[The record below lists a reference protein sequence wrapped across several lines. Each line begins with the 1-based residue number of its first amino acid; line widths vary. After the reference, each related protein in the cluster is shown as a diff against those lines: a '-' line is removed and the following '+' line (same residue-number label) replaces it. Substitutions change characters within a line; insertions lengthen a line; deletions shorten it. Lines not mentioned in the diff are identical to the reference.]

1 MLTRELMGALALAIL
16 WVNTLLIAAAALKQL
31 AAVAAT
37 LRRLGARPDQRGAA
51 LIEARVLRGDGR
63 GGALAG
69 HRIEQVGRAGAGGS
83 TRDEIVFADSG
94 RGGEI
99 YGGTV
104 VAGGREIAIAPAV
117 EGEVWVSRAE
127 VRAAS
132 ACPSE
137 ARFDEAYQHAR
148 KPRGFSRTVEAR
160 IGPGAPVWLLGD
172 VERAVNDADGAD
184 RMRPALVSSVD
195 PRALCRRKI
204 ALLSLGVAGVLGGLV
219 GCTALAL
226 SRPRFGP
233 LSTAGGALCLAFF
246 LLVQPLGTAL
256 RDAARLPSAAP
267 ARGRWVRRRAGGA
280 SPRAASS

>member
-37 LRRLGARPDQRGAA
+37 LRRLGARLDRRGAA
-51 LIEARVLRGDGR
+51 PIEARVLRGDGR

-69 HRIEQVGRAGAGGS
+69 HRIEQVGRAGAAGS
-83 TRDEIVFADSG
+83 AREEIVFADSG

-99 YGGTV
+99 YGGAV

-137 ARFDEAYQHAR
+137 ARFDEAYEHAR
-148 KPRGFSRTVEAR
+148 RPRGFSRTVEAR
-160 IGPGAPVWLLGD
+160 ICAGAPVWLIGD
-172 VERAVNDADGAD
+172 VERDVDGAD

-195 PRALCRRKI
+195 PRAVCRRKV
-204 ALLSLGVAGVLGGLV
+204 ALLSLGVAGVLAGLV

-267 ARGRWVRRRAGGA
+267 ARGRWVRRRAGAA
-280 SPRAASS
+280 SPRVASG

>member
-31 AAVAAT
+31 ASVAAT
-37 LRRLGARPDQRGAA
+37 LRRLGARLDQRGAA

-83 TRDEIVFADSG
+83 TREEIVFVDSG

-99 YGGTV
+99 YGGAV

-132 ACPSE
+132 ACASE

-172 VERAVNDADGAD
+172 VERAVDGAD

-195 PRALCRRKI
+195 PRAVCRRKL

-267 ARGRWVRRRAGGA
+267 ARGRWVRRRARGA
-280 SPRAASS
+280 APRAASG

>member
-1 MLTRELMGALALAIL
+1 MLSRELMGALALAIL
-16 WVNTLLIAAAALKQL
+16 WGNTLLIVATALKQL

-37 LRRLGARPDQRGAA
+37 LRRLGAPRGDGAS
-51 LIEARVLRGDGR
+51 LLEARVLGGDGR

-69 HRIEQVGRAGAGGS
+69 HRIEQVGRAGAGG
-83 TRDEIVFADSG
+83 RALDEIVFADSG
-94 RGGEI
+94 HGGEI
-99 YGGTV
+99 YGGAV
-104 VAGGREIAIAPAV
+104 VAGGRELAVAPAV
-117 EGEVWVSRAE
+117 ESEVWVSRAE

-160 IGPGAPVWLLGD
+160 ICAGAPVWLLGA
-172 VERAVNDADGAD
+172 VEGGAGGVD
-184 RMRPALVSSVD
+184 RMRPTLVSSMD
-195 PRALCRRKI
+195 PRAFCRGKL
-204 ALLSLGVAGVLGGLV
+204 ALLSLGVAGILGALV

-233 LSTAGGALCLAFF
+233 ESTAGAALCLAFF

-256 RDAARLPSAAP
+256 RDAARPPSAAP
-267 ARGRWVRRRAGGA
+267 ARGRWVRKRAGSA
-280 SPRAASS
+280 SRVIASG